1 MIQVPKRIDGEFVE
15 KLLEWASNNK
25 VNDVAKLLEIDQLLT
40 RKPSMLSGSFLRRFL
55 AGPK

>member
-25 VNDVAKLLEIDQLLT
+25 VNDVVIESDEFDDLLDD
-40 RKPSMLSGSFLRRFL
+40 F
-55 AGPK
+55 